1 MYLVRRLE
9 NMDDARI
16 VGNLRLWSWLGM
28 FYFDAVVRKDGI
40 GYLRLDNSDTQFA
53 IDPNDQGR
61 GVHRHQLMLA
71 YEIYARH
78 PNDAWLTGPPVRK
91 GGAASDALTETI
103 RLAQAPIIRKTSVL
117 MLPNRL

>member
-40 GYLRLDNSDTQFA
+40 GYLRLDKSDTQFA